1 MFCSPTTSLQRAL
14 CAGCEQGEMVG
25 IWTPGFGLKI
35 ECELAFYGISPKGVT
50 VSMGYNSR
58 FNSHHLTVECD
69 INGTTSFMTPYGH
82 NWYQG

>member
-35 ECELAFYGISPKGVT
+35 ESELAFYGIRKKGVT

-58 FNSHHLTVECD
+58 FNSHHFMVECD